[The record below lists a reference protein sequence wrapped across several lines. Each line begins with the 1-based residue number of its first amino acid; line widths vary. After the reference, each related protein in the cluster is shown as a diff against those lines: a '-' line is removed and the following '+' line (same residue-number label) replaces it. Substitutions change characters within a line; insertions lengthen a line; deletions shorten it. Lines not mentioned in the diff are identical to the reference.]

1 MARAAAMR
9 SLPNIAL
16 VLVDDMNVADLAVM
30 NRTRAGLPIDFA
42 HAFATT
48 PLCCPSRA
56 SFFSGRHQAVNNRVR
71 GGCYNA
77 TWISGPE
84 RATFAVAAQAAGY
97 ATSLSG
103 KYLNN
108 YALAGSHDGCAHK
121 NDAGCWRVPPGWDD
135 WHALRGNAI
144 YYRGTI
150 SENGRPL
157 GLGKERY
164 LPDAFFNFTRA
175 FIAAHDDSRPWLA
188 VYAPPSCHS
197 SSMQEA
203 AYPARRHEGA
213 LAGVRH
219 PRWMPNY
226 NASARTKHWLM
237 RQRRPLPRRT
247 MARVMDTLH
256 QRRLESLL
264 AVDEHVGELLE
275 LVARNTRRRHLVA
288 FSSDH
293 GFALGQHRQPADK
306 RQPYDHLLRIP
317 LRVAWSGGT
326 RAAATV
332 DALALNVD
340 LAATVVALATGGA
353 PREGGGRS
361 LLPLLEPPPPPRWRR
376 DFLVSHRGEGPAPGE
391 TPCGLDACWCEIRN
405 HSRVVRVDCN
415 TFDGRRAVR
424 RGHLLRSGA
433 LYYVDSANNTFDCV
447 RTLDRGADDLY
458 CEFDDDERFVEY
470 YDHRADPWQL
480 HNLAHGRRSEEHA
493 VEATLRRRRQ
503 RLREL
508 RSQELGPS

>member
-1 MARAAAMR
+1 MCIRD
-9 SLPNIAL
+9 S
-16 VLVDDMNVADLAVM
+16 
-30 NRTRAGLPIDFA
+30 
-42 HAFATT
+42 
-48 PLCCPSRA
+48 
-56 SFFSGRHQAVNNRVR
+56 
-71 GGCYNA
+71 
-77 TWISGPE
+77 
-84 RATFAVAAQAAGY
+84 
-97 ATSLSG
+97 
-103 KYLNN
+103 
-108 YALAGSHDGCAHK
+108 
-121 NDAGCWRVPPGWDD
+121 
-135 WHALRGNAI
+135 
-144 YYRGTI
+144 
-150 SENGRPL
+150 
-157 GLGKERY
+157 Y
-164 LPDAFFNFTRA
+164 LPDAFFNFTKA

-226 NASARTKHWLM
+226 NASARAKHWLM
-237 RQRRPLPRRT
+237 RQRRPLPKRT

-293 GFALGQHRQPADK
+293 GFALGEHRQPADK

-317 LRVAWSGGT
+317 LRVAWSGGAQ
-326 RAAATV
+326 AAATV

-361 LLPLLEPPPPPRWRR
+361 LLPLLEPPPPPARWRR

-470 YDHRADPWQL
+470 YDHRADPWQV

-503 RLREL
+503 GLREL